1 MQGHA
6 VELLWVKVQD
16 LAKGC
21 EANEA
26 RRECWNFLEAV
37 IRGQFEQLDIMR
49 AEFFRLIK
57 CGGRIECAE
66 SLPQRIQMLDALTQ
80 GGEKILHFEDEIG
93 PLTQRLWPFVLT
105 AGNQAKIEK
114 PLGLWSS
121 PWYK

>member
-21 EANEA
+21 DANEA

-80 GGEKILHFEDEIG
+80 GGEKILHFEVNMHS
-93 PLTQRLWPFVLT
+93 LKSKLMNL
-105 AGNQAKIEK
+105 KILVGK
-114 PLGLWSS
+114 P
-121 PWYK
+121 KVT

>member
-80 GGEKILHFEDEIG
+80 GNLLKGIDKKTIRRKGIEPIKIPG
-93 PLTQRLWPFVLT
+93 
-105 AGNQAKIEK
+105 G
-114 PLGLWSS
+114 
-121 PWYK
+121 